1 METETKK
8 KYDQNKDN
16 KNFMDKQ
23 KDKKYKCEVCDKEY
37 TYYSK
42 SKHLISA
49 YHKLA
54 DKFKSNSTV
63 AVDK

>member
-1 METETKK
+1 MEVVKN
-8 KYDQNKDN
+8 KYDQNKYN
-16 KNFMDKQ
+16 QNFMAKQ

-37 TYYSK
+37 SYYSK

-54 DKFKSNSTV
+54 DKIKNNIE
-63 AVDK
+63 